1 MGPPPIPPGPPSLD
15 GDLGMSL
22 LDLPDPDADL
32 PTPAWP
38 RDLPAARESIPFS
51 NLPAA
56 KVPADP
62 YGNLPAA
69 RGATMMFDPAAGL
82 PSNLPA
88 AKGPPALSNLP
99 ASKGPPPRPDLAGS
113 RGANPAADLPMSREG
128 FAPGNLP
135 GSRESIPIA
144 AGLPISR
151 DESPKPSDLPAART
165 SIPIPG
171 ASPVRL
177 GRIFPASRTPE
188 PMPVETPSSRGS
200 PLEPLDLGLDLEAG
214 LDIDAPPLARGE
226 TIFGNPPSPPVPMG
240 GLFDLQPDLGSM
252 GPGDSEL
259 GFTLNIEGADAM
271 AGDPSGTV
279 RAQSALPAIEI
290 STAGVLED
298 SLPHLMPYQQA
309 VRDAVEKPVAA
320 RSKKPV
326 LALAGGGL
334 VAVAAAV
341 YFLVLAP
348 SGPPIPEGDTIAGQR
363 GALTRDLYSAYDIGA
378 KALLAAA
385 ALPRPDANDLRAEA
399 AELLLLARIG
409 RSGSE
414 QLEKSAEAALAGII
428 AAEQPGPNERRARA
442 LLEIAKG
449 RGQRVAALL
458 SGIENDPRVELIVGM
473 RHLQSGDSIKAAQT
487 FQSVLRKTPDRALAN
502 YLAGRAFEKIGE
514 KDKATEQY
522 NQTVKANPD
531 HLGAQLGLLRLAAMP
546 PAALREKAAE
556 LIKKRAD
563 LSSAEERAAVL
574 VFSGL
579 AAREQGRTNE
589 AFHEFSQ
596 ALSVD
601 PKNAAANI
609 ALGMAYLREGKFN
622 EALVRLQA
630 IGPALQTVSEGRFAL
645 GGATV
650 ATHRRVDG
658 LAMIEAAAKQWPRD
672 PRGPFFRGL
681 AAEIDP
687 TPNLDEAA
695 RQYQAAI
702 DLDKTFVDASL
713 RLASILQRRNQ
724 ASEALKVLKNA
735 EDAGAPPTLLQL
747 AWGQALILAKQPQ
760 RAEDVFRTAIAG
772 DDKLVTARIGLA
784 EALREQ
790 GRVGEAK
797 VELEEALT
805 ATPDADG
812 LREKLG
818 EISLALGEK
827 EEAMRHYQSAID
839 GGKAALT
846 VHVALARV
854 AMDLGKL
861 DVAEKLLT
869 KLSDDAPGTPGAL
882 FAMGA
887 LREIQGNLGLALQE
901 YRRAVQVENT
911 PIVQLA
917 FGKALLKGGREDDA
931 LSALRRAET
940 LAEARLELGRIM
952 FRRQDIERA
961 ITDLTT
967 AVNIDPTL
975 DEAYLLIGN
984 AHDHMGD
991 TNKAAD
997 AWLACIRTSPTNVEA
1012 LYRMGRLKAD
1022 QGKTAD
1028 AIDFLR
1034 RASANVPESKA
1045 WAADVYFQLGYA
1057 ELNVGSRSSA
1067 RVALEKY
1074 LALAPADSPAR
1085 PAIEK
1090 LLQERLR

>member
-1 MGPPPIPPGPPSLD
+1 MPAGPPSLD
-15 GDLGMSL
+15 SDLGMSL
-22 LDLPDPDADL
+22 FDLPDPDADL
-32 PTPAWP
+32 PMPALP
-38 RDLPAARESIPFS
+38 KDLPEARASIPFS

-56 KVPADP
+56 KAPTDP
-62 YGNLPAA
+62 YANLPAA
-69 RGATMMFDPAAGL
+69 RGATPMFDPAA
-82 PSNLPA
+82 NLPA
-88 AKGPPALSNLP
+88 A
-99 ASKGPPPRPDLAGS
+99 
-113 RGANPAADLPMSREG
+113 RGAISAANLPMSREA
-128 FAPGNLP
+128 FAPSNLP
-135 GSRESIPIA
+135 GSRDSIPLA

-151 DESPKPSDLPAART
+151 DEFPKPSDLPAART

-177 GRIFPASRTPE
+177 GRIVPTSRTPE
-188 PMPVETPSSRGS
+188 PMPVETPSSSGS
-200 PLEPLDLGLDLEAG
+200 PLEPLDLGLDL
-214 LDIDAPPLARGE
+214 DAELGADGPPVARGE
-226 TIFGNPPSPPVPMG
+226 TIFGNPPSPPVPGG

-259 GFTLNIEGADAM
+259 GFTLNIEGAESNV
-271 AGDPSGTV
+271 GNPTGTV

-298 SLPHLMPYQQA
+298 SLPHLMPYQQVA
-309 VRDAVEKPVAA
+309 RDAVEKPVAT
-320 RSKKPV
+320 RNKKPLK
-326 LALAGGGL
+326 LAAAGGGL
-334 VAVAAAV
+334 VAIAAAV

-363 GALTRDLYSAYDIGA
+363 GALTRDLYSAYDSGA

-385 ALPRPDANDLRAEA
+385 TLPRPDANDLRAEA

-414 QLEKSAEAALAGII
+414 QLEKSAEAALSGIV
-428 AAEQPGPNERRARA
+428 AVEQPGPNERRARA

-458 SGIENDPRVELIVGM
+458 SGLENDPRVELIIGM
-473 RHLQSGDSIKAAQT
+473 KHLQSGDAIKAAQT
-487 FQSVLRKTPDRALAN
+487 FQSVLRKTPDRALAH
-502 YLAGRAFEKIGE
+502 YLSGRAFEKIGE

-531 HLGAQLGLLRLAAMP
+531 HLGAQLGILRIAALP
-546 PAALREKAAE
+546 PATLREKAAE

-574 VFSGL
+574 VLSGL

-589 AFHEFSQ
+589 AFREFSQ
-596 ALSVD
+596 ALAVD
-601 PKNAAANI
+601 PKNPAANI

-650 ATHRRVDG
+650 ATHRRVEG

-687 TPNLDEAA
+687 TPNLEEAA
-695 RQYQAAI
+695 KQYQAAI

-724 ASEALKVLKNA
+724 ASAALKVLKNA
-735 EDAGAPPTLLQL
+735 EEAGAPPTLLQL

-805 ATPDADG
+805 AFPDADG

-827 EEAMRHYQSAID
+827 EESMRHYQSAID

-854 AMDLGKL
+854 AMDLGKM

-887 LREIQGNLGLALQE
+887 LRELQGNLGLALQE

-931 LSALRRAET
+931 LTALRRAET

-991 TNKAAD
+991 TAKAAE
-997 AWLACIRTSPTNVEA
+997 AWLACIRTAPTNVEA

-1034 RASANVPESKA
+1034 RASTNVPESKP

-1067 RVALEKY
+1067 RAALEKY
-1074 LALAPADSPAR
+1074 LALAPTDSPAR